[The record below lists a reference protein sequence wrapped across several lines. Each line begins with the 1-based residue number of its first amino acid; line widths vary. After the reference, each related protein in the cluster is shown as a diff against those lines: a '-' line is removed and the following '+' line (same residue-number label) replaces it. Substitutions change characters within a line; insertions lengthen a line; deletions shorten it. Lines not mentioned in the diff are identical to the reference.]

1 VSEGFLLKGAFT
13 MKRTVSI
20 AALALGTLWAAG
32 AHARTADATADKTA
46 DKAANAPPAAAP
58 DDPQASTLPAA
69 SVSSTQA
76 SDEIIVTG
84 TRVVGITAAESA
96 TPIKLIDSATLS
108 RVGQPNLNQ
117 ALTQL
122 VPSFNAQAFGGD
134 TGNLTLSAR
143 LRGVSPNHTLVLIN
157 GKRRHGTANLQVLSG
172 TNQGGAA
179 PDLDL
184 IIPDSIARIEVLEQG
199 AAAQYGSDA
208 IAGVINIILKNDSEG
223 GDLQLTGGQYYR
235 GDGETL
241 GIQGHI
247 ATKIGDDGFLNVT
260 GFYRYHNFSQQGGL
274 DLRVTDPNGNI
285 LTSLSPALQAI
296 RQQTY
301 GYPYINKITGDA
313 RSRLF
318 SVSYNSG
325 YDFGPIQAY
334 SFGTFSRRTASAY
347 ENVRV
352 PDRVIASP
360 VLGVAGSIT
369 TPGELIFAPQGFNPR
384 EALDEQDYAV
394 TGGFKGDLS
403 GWNWDLSATYGED
416 RTKISTLDS
425 ANASLYVDTH
435 FTPTSFYDGYFR
447 NQELTGNLDLS
458 REFDFGD
465 GRSLNVAG
473 GAEYRKQLYTIG
485 AGDPGSIYKEGGQS
499 YPGFRPT
506 DAGTNRRHN
515 WSLYL
520 DLAATPVEG
529 LKLDGAVRYESY
541 SDFGN
546 KVIGKATAR
555 YDFSP
560 AVAIRGTFSTGF
572 RAPTLAEEFYSATN
586 VSPTSAT
593 VQLPP
598 NSPAAQIVGFKRLK
612 PETSTT
618 FSAGLVLRPVDKL
631 AITIDAYQITIRD
644 RIIGSGSIVGKSG
657 GVIDPVTGAAVLA
670 AIAAQGNIL
679 DPTVGNVS
687 VAAFTNGVDT
697 RTRGIDVT
705 LSYPMDVS
713 FGHIV
718 WTISGNYNETKVTKV
733 STALIDPTAISTLET
748 GSPKAKAIVGATLT
762 TGPFDLTLRET
773 VYGSSSILYRYSGNY
788 DFVRNKVGTAAITD
802 IEAGYDIGSGIKI
815 SIGANNLFDKK
826 PPLSVR
832 QLAARG
838 ATAGLASSLVPS
850 TGTNVWDAPLTF
862 SPYGINGGY
871 YYSRVTLK
879 F

>member
-1 VSEGFLLKGAFT
+1 
-13 MKRTVSI
+13 MKRSVSI
-20 AALALGTLWAAG
+20 AALALGTLWAAS
-32 AHARTADATADKTA
+32 AQAKTADSTADKVA
-46 DKAANAPPAAAP
+46 DKTESSTPAAAP
-58 DDPQASTLPAA
+58 DDPQATALPAA
-69 SVSSTQA
+69 GAQA

-84 TRVVGITAAESA
+84 TRVVGTTAAESA

-208 IAGVINIILKNDSEG
+208 IAGVINIILKDDSEG
-223 GDLQLTGGQYYR
+223 GDIQLTGGQYYR

-241 GIQGHI
+241 GVQGHI
-247 ATKIGDDGFLNVT
+247 ATKIGDDGFVNVT

-296 RQQTY
+296 RKQTY
-301 GYPYINKITGDA
+301 GYPYINKIVGDA

-347 ENVRV
+347 ENVRL

-384 EALDEQDYAV
+384 EALDEQDYAL
-394 TGGFKGDLS
+394 TGGVKGDVS

-416 RTKISTLDS
+416 RTAISTLDS
-425 ANASLYVDTH
+425 ANASLFVDTH

-458 REFDFGD
+458 REFDLGD

-473 GAEYRKQLYTIG
+473 GVEYRKQLYTIG

-520 DLAATPVEG
+520 DIAATPVTG

-541 SDFGN
+541 SDFGD

-572 RAPTLAEEFYSATN
+572 RAPTLPEEFYSATN

-598 NSPAAQIVGFKRLK
+598 NSAAAQIVGFKRLK

-618 FSAGLVLRPVDKL
+618 FSAGLVLRPIDKL

-657 GVIDPVTGAAVLA
+657 GVIDPVTGAQVLA

-697 RTRGIDVT
+697 RTRGVDVT
-705 LSYPMDVS
+705 LSYPMEVS
-713 FGHIV
+713 FGRIT

-773 VYGSSSILYRYSGNY
+773 VYGSSSALYRYSGNY

-802 IEAGYDIGSGIKI
+802 IEAGYDVGSGIKI

-838 ATAGLASSLVPS
+838 ASAGLASSLVPS
-850 TGTNVWDAPLTF
+850 TGTNVWDSPLTF

-871 YYSRVTLK
+871 YYSRVTIK